1 MKLPNMFKNGSV
13 GNLLGI
19 ALVALLVVIA
29 TIIVLSIPTLGF
41 FGLFTFL
48 DKTGIIRIDLLDGA
62 FKNFFYF
69 GSVVIC
75 MYTIGVV
82 VDLLFMLV
90 STILSI
96 PFTLKVLVM
105 SFFFQTIVAT
115 IIALG
120 IIPTLFNR
128 VHISGLGMLIIFAVL
143 ELISIVFSDDF
154 KKLEQT

>member
-1 MKLPNMFKNGSV
+1 MKLPNMFKNGSFGKLV
-13 GNLLGI
+13 GI

-75 MYTIGVV
+75 MYIIGVV

-120 IIPTLFNR
+120 IIPTFFNR

-143 ELISIVFSDDF
+143 ELISIVFSDDL